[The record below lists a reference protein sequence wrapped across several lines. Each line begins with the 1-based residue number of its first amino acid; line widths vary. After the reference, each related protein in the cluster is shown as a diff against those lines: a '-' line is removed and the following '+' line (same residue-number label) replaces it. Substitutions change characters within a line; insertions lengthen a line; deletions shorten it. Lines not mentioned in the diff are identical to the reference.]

1 MKSSGTPVYARQ
13 HKCGLTLAQQNAID
27 LLAAGRTDTEAARML
42 NLHRTTV
49 TKWRLYD
56 PAFQAALNRLRAE
69 VWGAAIDRLRGL
81 VPKALDALAD
91 ALETKDDPNRL
102 KAACEILRM
111 AQLPAPGE
119 GIGLTDADAIIAAL
133 VEAKMKAQHAERLKY
148 LSTTDRLLE
157 DLGSPPSK
165 EEADAQAEAARAEVL
180 SEIAARLQPDEE
192 DGDG

>member
-1 MKSSGTPVYARQ
+1 MKSNGTPVYARL
-13 HKCGLTLAQQNAID
+13 HKRGLTLAQQNALD

-49 TKWRLYD
+49 TNYKWRLYD

-91 ALETKDDPNRL
+91 ALENKDDPNRL

-119 GIGLTDADAIIAAL
+119 GIGLTDADAIIAAQ
-133 VEAKMKAQHAERLKY
+133 VEARKNYRSKG
-148 LSTTDRLLE
+148 D
-157 DLGSPPSK
+157 SPPRG
-165 EEADAQAEAARAEVL
+165 AEPTHCGLPLRY
-180 SEIAARLQPDEE
+180 PDSR
-192 DGDG
+192 